1 MKYYFRTE
9 KAQKVGKK
17 MKRILAI
24 LLAVLLF
31 AGALAACGPT
41 GSDGELKKGKIEKKE
56 AEVIDDSA
64 WKSLTTAART
74 ELNNVYQ
81 QKLAATQAFA
91 AVPTAT
97 GTTYYISSIHGNDS
111 NNGKSAATAWKSPKK
126 ANAAKSGDV
135 VLFECGSTF
144 RRDNDTFLTLKSG
157 VTYATYGSG
166 EKPRVYVSPWNG
178 GEKPIF
184 YGSYNASDPNKWV
197 KVSGKSN
204 LYYFKDKIVLGNET
218 DIGSIVFNGGEAW
231 GIKIQ
236 RTYVGTKEDGVY
248 DNKTLALSDVSNG
261 LQTFASIPSYTLKN
275 GNDLKTYDLSFYH
288 DAQYVYL
295 YCEGGNPATR
305 FSSVELSQHKFAFSG
320 DNVSNVTILN
330 LDFRNFGNHVIRTL
344 NCKNLTV
351 KNCSFVFV
359 GGTVDM
365 SYGSWRKCDTR
376 LGNAVENWNSCDG
389 MVVENCFFDQVYDTA
404 MTTQSNSNVSSK
416 NVTYRNNVVQN
427 VWFGVELWA
436 GDEKSDQILEFS
448 NVDVSGNYFAK
459 IGEGFTTQRPDK
471 IDPGTDYSVNAFIKV
486 SRGPYEMRNSFSV
499 TDNYIDGTNGKM
511 IFCGYPK
518 TNTSDGVVF
527 DRNTYVGATSVD
539 YGRVAGKTYRYTE
552 SGVARIHALGM
563 ETSGTF
569 YYTAD
574 SGQGTDYDS
583 MIDSMPLYTYKAANG
598 VSLPFRVFFPSG
610 YASGSSYS
618 LVTFLNA
625 ESASGTDNRQN
636 VLTSKTVI
644 SKLIEEDN
652 AIILVPQCPNGT
664 WTGLAVDTGN
674 YSTAS
679 VAETDVMKAVAALIR
694 DAAAEFRAN
703 RKYAVGADAGAYA
716 VSDLLARHKDLVAAG
731 VIIAG
736 AGDPNASVGSAA
748 VMIVHA
754 EHDDVISYEN
764 AEALA
769 AAWGADYRFYDEKNY
784 WSLQHDCWNYAAEH
798 EDILDWLLTK

>member
-1 MKYYFRTE
+1 
-9 KAQKVGKK
+9 

-31 AGALAACGPT
+31 AGVLAACGPT

-56 AEVIDDSA
+56 AEVVDDSA
-64 WKSLTTAART
+64 WKSLTTSART
-74 ELNNVYQ
+74 ELNNLYQ

-91 AVPTAT
+91 AVPAAT

-126 ANAAKSGDV
+126 ANAARSGDV
-135 VLFECGSTF
+135 VLFECGSEF
-144 RRDNDTFLTLKSG
+144 RRGNELFFTLQSG

-166 EKPRVYVSPWNG
+166 A
-178 GEKPIF
+178 KPIF
-184 YGSYNASDPNKWV
+184 YGSIDASNPNKWE
-197 KVSGKSN
+197 KVSGKTN
-204 LYYFKDKIVLGNET
+204 LYKFKDKIMLDNES
-218 DIGSIVFNGGEAW
+218 DIGSIVFNGGQAW

-236 RTYVGTKEDGVY
+236 RTYTNTKAEGVY
-248 DNKTLALSDVSNG
+248 SDQTLELKNVSNG
-261 LQTFASIPSYTLKN
+261 LKTYDKIESYTLKN
-275 GNDLKTYDLSFYH
+275 GTDLKTYDLSFYH
-288 DAQYVYL
+288 DALYVYL

-305 FSSVELSQHKFAFSG
+305 FSSVELSQHKFAFDG
-320 DNVSNVTILN
+320 DGVSNVTVLN
-330 LDFRNFGNHVIRTL
+330 LDFRNFGNHAAHVF
-344 NCKNLTV
+344 NCVNFTI
-351 KNCSFVFV
+351 KNCSFIFI

-427 VWFGVELWA
+427 VWFGVELWTT
-436 GDEKSDQILEFS
+436 SNVEFS
-448 NVDVSGNYFAK
+448 GVDVSGNYFTK

-471 IDPGTDYSVNAFIKV
+471 VDPGTTYSVNAFIKF
-486 SRGPYEMRNSFSV
+486 SGGPYEMHNSCSV
-499 TDNYIDGTNGKM
+499 TDNIIDGTNGKM
-511 IFCGYPK
+511 LFCNYPK
-518 TNTSDGVVF
+518 TNTSEDGVVF
-527 DRNTYVGATSVD
+527 DRNTYVGTTGVD
-539 YGRVAGKTYRYTE
+539 FARLFGKTTGTTYRYSE
-552 SGVARIHALGM
+552 GGIAKVHALGM

-574 SGQGTDYDS
+574 SGQGADYDS

-610 YASGSSYS
+610 YAGGSSYS

-652 AIILVPQCPNGT
+652 AIVLVPQCPSGT
-664 WTGLAVDTGN
+664 WTGLAVDNGN